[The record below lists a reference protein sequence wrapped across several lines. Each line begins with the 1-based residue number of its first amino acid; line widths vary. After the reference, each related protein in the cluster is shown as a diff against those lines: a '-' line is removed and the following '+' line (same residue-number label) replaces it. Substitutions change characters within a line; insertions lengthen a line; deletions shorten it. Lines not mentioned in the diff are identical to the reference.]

1 MFKLKVNIKAVPYSS
16 LVLNTNLG
24 VSPRPG
30 SQTSAARYR
39 AAAHSLSS
47 TALVRLAFEW
57 RSRNSEST
65 FKIT

>member
-1 MFKLKVNIKAVPYSS
+1 MLPYLIFKLKVNIKAVPYSN

-30 SQTSAARYR
+30 SQTSAAQYR

-47 TALVRLAFEW
+47 TALDRGLVHFYGHLK
-57 RSRNSEST
+57 T
-65 FKIT
+65 K